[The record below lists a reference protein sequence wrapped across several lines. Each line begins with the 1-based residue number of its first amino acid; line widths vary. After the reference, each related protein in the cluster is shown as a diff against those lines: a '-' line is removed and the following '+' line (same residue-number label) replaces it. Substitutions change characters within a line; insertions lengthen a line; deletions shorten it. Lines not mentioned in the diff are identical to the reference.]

1 MSNEKKILLGLFGV
15 KGTTM
20 PIVIVGDDED
30 EPKIHGMSQVF
41 LIQWDTLM
49 YIILSFLFLSE
60 TTGDR

>member
-1 MSNEKKILLGLFGV
+1 
-15 KGTTM
+15 M

-30 EPKIHGMSQVF
+30 EPTIHGMSQVF